1 MDLKAIRSHARQS
14 LSGNWV
20 LAIIASLVASIC
32 GVTTGSGSGSLNLNF
47 EESDFESFEGTEL
60 EGFFNE
66 ISVFIE
72 ENLAAIL
79 GFVGIFAAIG
89 FVMSIAMFFL
99 SSIVSVGYQKFN
111 LDLVDG
117 RHPEI
122 GSLFSYFKH
131 WKNAVLSN
139 LYVTVYVFLWTLLC
153 VIPGIIAEYRYAMVP
168 YILAEKPYLT
178 PQQALDE
185 SKTLMQGN
193 KWDLFRLQFS
203 FIGWMMLCIL
213 SCGIGFIWLIP
224 YMNASYAEF
233 YRRISGT
240 RKSSGFTFQ
249 AEEQIENGG

>member
-1 MDLKAIRSHARQS
+1 VDLKAIRTHARQS
-14 LSGNWV
+14 LEGNWGI
-20 LAIIASLVASIC
+20 AIIASLVASIF
-32 GVTTGSGSGSLNLNF
+32 GVGSSGGSANFNF
-47 EESDFESFEGTEL
+47 EESDFEGLEGTNL
-60 EGFFNE
+60 EGFFQE
-66 ISVFIE
+66 LTLFIE
-72 ENLAAIL
+72 ENLAAI
-79 GFVGIFAAIG
+79 IG
-89 FVMSIAMFFL
+89 FIGAFAVFGFIMSIAMFFL

-117 RHPEI
+117 RRAEI

-131 WKNAVLSN
+131 WKTAVLSN

-168 YILAEKPYLT
+168 YILTEKPDIE
-178 PQQALDE
+178 PQKALEE
-185 SKTLMQGN
+185 SKFLMQGN

-203 FIGWMMLCIL
+203 FIGWIMLCIL

-240 RKSSGFTFQ
+240 RRSFGFSY
-249 AEEQIENGG
+249 